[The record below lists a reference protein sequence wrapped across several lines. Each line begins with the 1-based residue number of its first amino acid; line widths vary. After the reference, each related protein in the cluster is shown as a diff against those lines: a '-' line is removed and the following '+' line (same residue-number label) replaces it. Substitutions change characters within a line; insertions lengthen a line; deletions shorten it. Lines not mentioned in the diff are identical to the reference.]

1 MNDYKEL
8 TVQDIINAINNNPK
22 LFPEGMNTPI
32 ISGDFEVK
40 YTHFLHAISAQYT
53 IHGNPAICLEYE
65 IDENCGHVPKI

>member
-32 ISGDFEVK
+32 VSGDFEGN
-40 YTHFLHAISAQYT
+40 YTHFLHSISQDAIY
-53 IHGNPAICLEYE
+53 GNPAICLGYE
-65 IDENCGHVPKI
+65 MHEDQGA